1 MLNKLYEQL
10 GYSSVAV
17 IIISISLIL
26 FLGFFATRITKLLK
40 LPNVTAYV
48 ATGVIIG
55 PFCLNLIPQTVIGGM
70 GFISDI
76 ALAFISFGIGEF
88 FKVGIVK
95 KNIKSVTVITL
106 MGIAVTTVLIFSL
119 CYFVFGLNLAVSI
132 ILASISFVVSPV
144 STAMTIRQKDAK
156 GDFVDNLLSV
166 IACNDILG
174 LIFFS
179 IAISLAT
186 GLTLGSV
193 TVKNVLTPILLN
205 LVMMVLGVISG
216 FILKLLMTKRSN
228 DNRLIVSIALLVLLC
243 GVGSA
248 IGVSPLLGC
257 MITGMVYINVS
268 GDEKLF
274 KQIRY
279 FSPPILLIYFVRS
292 GLNFDIGALFVD
304 NSSVTALPLI
314 VLCIFFIIVQ
324 TLGKYG
330 GSYIGCKLMKK
341 PKEFKNYF
349 GLALIPQAGIAIG
362 LADLASRYLVGSDGN
377 TVKTIIISVG
387 LICEIFGPLL
397 ADFALN
403 KSGSYQAQATVVDE
417 GFSKRQR
424 HEDLIKKLNDIKQEI
439 KDSDYYRSDSEEA
452 FMELEDEEPITLYNR
467 NKNFKN
473 RR

>member
-1 MLNKLYEQL
+1 MLNQLYEQL

-48 ATGVIIG
+48 AVGVLMG
-55 PFCLNLIPQTVIGGM
+55 PYCFSLVPQAVVNGM

-88 FKVGIVK
+88 FKFSIVK

-106 MGIAVTTVLIFSL
+106 MGIAVTAFLIFAL
-119 CYFVFGLNLAVSI
+119 TYFVFGLNLAVCI
-132 ILASISFVVSPV
+132 ILSSISFVVSPV
-144 STAMTIRQKDAK
+144 STAMTIRQKDGK

-166 IACNDILG
+166 IACNDVLG

-186 GLTLGSV
+186 GLTLGTV
-193 TVKNVLTPILLN
+193 TVVDVLTPILLN
-205 LVMMVLGVISG
+205 LFMMVLGAVAG
-216 FILKLLMTKRSN
+216 CVLKFLMEKRSN
-228 DNRLIVSIALLVLLC
+228 DNRLIVSIALLFLIC
-243 GVGSA
+243 GAGSA

-257 MITGMVYINVS
+257 MIMGMVYVNIS

-279 FSPPILLIYFVRS
+279 FSPPILLMYFVRS
-292 GLNFDIGALFVD
+292 GLNFDIGALFNND
-304 NSSVTALPLI
+304 LAVTSIPIIFLCLVFI
-314 VLCIFFIIVQ
+314 VVQ
-324 TLGKYG
+324 TLGKYT
-330 GSYIGCKLMKK
+330 GSFLGCTLMKK

-362 LADLASRYLVGSDGN
+362 LADLASRYLVGADGT

-397 ADFALN
+397 ADFALG
-403 KSGSYQAQATVVDE
+403 KSGSYGAEATVVDE
-417 GFSKRQR
+417 GASKQLR
-424 HEDLIKKLNDIKQEI
+424 HEELMKKLTSIKQEI
-439 KDSDYYRSDSEEA
+439 KDNEYYRSDSEEA
-452 FMELEDEEPITLYNR
+452 FMELEDEEPILYNR
-467 NKNFKN
+467 NKNFRN

>member
-1 MLNKLYEQL
+1 MLNTLYEQL
-10 GYSSVAV
+10 GYSSVAG

-26 FLGFFATRITKLLK
+26 FLGFFATRLTKLLK

-48 ATGVIIG
+48 ATGVLIG
-55 PFCLNLIPQTVIGGM
+55 PYALNLIPQTVISGM
-70 GFISDI
+70 GFMSDI

-88 FKVGIVK
+88 FKFGIVK
-95 KNIKSVTVITL
+95 KNIKSVTVITI
-106 MGIAVTTVLIFSL
+106 MGMAVTSVLIFAL
-119 CYFVFGLNLAVSI
+119 CYFIFGLNLAVSI

-144 STAMTIRQKDAK
+144 STAMTIRQKDGK

-193 TVKNVLTPILLN
+193 TVKDVLTPILLN
-205 LVMMVLGVISG
+205 IIMMAFGAISG
-216 FILKLLMTKRSN
+216 FVLKFLMAEKSN
-228 DNRLIVSIALLVLLC
+228 DNRLIVSIALLFLIC

-257 MITGMVYINVS
+257 MIMGMVYVNVS
-268 GDEKLF
+268 GDDKLF

-279 FSPPILLIYFVRS
+279 FSPPILLMYFVRS
-292 GLNFDIGALFVD
+292 GLNFNIGALFVND
-304 NSSVTALPLI
+304 SVETALPLI
-314 VLCIFFIIVQ
+314 VLCVFFIIVQ

-330 GSYIGCKLMKK
+330 GSYIGCTLMKK
-341 PKEFKNYF
+341 PKEFRNYF

-362 LADLASRYLVGSDGN
+362 LADLASRYLVGSDGT

-397 ADFALN
+397 ADFSLN
-403 KSGSYQAQATVVDE
+403 KSGSYGAEATVVDE
-417 GFSKRQR
+417 GLSKRIR
-424 HEDLIKKLNDIKQEI
+424 HQELMNKLNNIKQEI
-439 KDSDYYRSDSEEA
+439 KDSDYYRSESEEA
-452 FMELEDEEPITLYNR
+452 FMELDEEIPTYFNR
-467 NKNFKN
+467 HKNFKN

>member
-1 MLNKLYEQL
+1 MLDRLYEQL

-17 IIISISLIL
+17 IIISVSLIL
-26 FLGFFATRITKLLK
+26 FLGFFATRLTKLLK

-55 PFCLNLIPQTVIGGM
+55 PYCLDLVPASVINGM

-88 FKVGIVK
+88 FKFSILK
-95 KNIKSVTVITL
+95 KNMKSVTVITL
-106 MGIAVTTVLIFSL
+106 MGIAVTSLLIFALSF
-119 CYFVFGLNLAVSI
+119 FVFGFNLVVSI
-132 ILASISFVVSPV
+132 LLASISFVVSPV
-144 STAMTIRQKDAK
+144 STAMTIRQKDGK

-166 IACNDILG
+166 IACNDIFG

-186 GLTLGSV
+186 GLTLGTV
-193 TVKNVLTPILLN
+193 TISDVLTPILLN
-205 LVMMVLGVISG
+205 LLMMIIGAIAGLVLK
-216 FILKLLMTKRSN
+216 FLMARRSN
-228 DNRLIVSIALLVLLC
+228 DNRLIVSIALLFLIC

-257 MITGMVYINVS
+257 MIMGTVYVNVS

-279 FSPPILLIYFVRS
+279 FSPPILLMYFVRS
-292 GLNFDIGALFVD
+292 GLNFDISTLVS

-314 VLCIFFIIVQ
+314 FVCLIFIIVQ
-324 TLGKYG
+324 VTGKYA
-330 GSYIGCKLMKK
+330 GSYIGCLITKK

-362 LADLASRYLVGSDGN
+362 LADLASRYLTGVDG
-377 TVKTIIISVG
+377 TVVKTIIISVG

-397 ADFALN
+397 ADFSLK
-403 KSGSYQAQATVVDE
+403 KSGSYGAEPTVVDE
-417 GFSKRQR
+417 SFSKRQR
-424 HEDLIKKLNDIKQEI
+424 HEELMKKLNSIKQEI
-439 KDSDYYRSDSEEA
+439 KDGDYYRSDNEEA
-452 FMELEDEEPITLYNR
+452 FMELEEEEPMLLYNR